1 MAYPQR
7 IVSLVPSLTE
17 LAWQLGAAERLAGRT
32 RFCVEPPE
40 MAGMV
45 PECGGTKD
53 PDINAITMLQ
63 PDLVIANK
71 EENRQEDV
79 EALRARGF
87 RVIVTDPSSVRD
99 AMNMVL
105 QVGTVLGL
113 DEAARSLYQE
123 TATALAE
130 PPAAERRVFVPIW
143 RKPLMAMGGDCFGSD
158 ILAQAGG
165 QNVFGG
171 RARYPEV
178 TLDDVAAA
186 APELVLLPDE
196 PFRFREEHIAEFAG
210 IAPARVIDGQLLW
223 WYGPRMPGAI
233 GELRRIIAE
242 GAG

>member
-1 MAYPQR
+1 M
-7 IVSLVPSLTE
+7 
-17 LAWQLGAAERLAGRT
+17 
-32 RFCVEPPE
+32 
-40 MAGMV
+40 
-45 PECGGTKD
+45 
-53 PDINAITMLQ
+53 
-63 PDLVIANK
+63 
-71 EENRQEDV
+71 
-79 EALRARGF
+79 
-87 RVIVTDPSSVRD
+87 TDPSSVRD

-113 DEAARSLYQE
+113 DEPARSLYQE

-130 PPAAERRVFVPIW
+130 PPAVARRVFVPIW

-158 ILAQAGG
+158 MLAQAGG
-165 QNVFGG
+165 QNVFGD

-178 TLDDVAAA
+178 TMEDVAAA

-196 PFRFREEHIAEFAG
+196 PFRFREEHIAEFAD

-233 GELRRIIAE
+233 GEMRRIVAE